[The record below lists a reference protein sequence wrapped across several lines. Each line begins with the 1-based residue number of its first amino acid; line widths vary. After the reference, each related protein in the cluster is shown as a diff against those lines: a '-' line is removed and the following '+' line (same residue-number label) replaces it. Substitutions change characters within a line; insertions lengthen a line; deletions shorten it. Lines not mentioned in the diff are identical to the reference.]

1 MNLIAG
7 IIDQQVTGLAQRL
20 GTRID
25 EVMGVKLDDGRRR
38 SAAFVLLC
46 CNTLLE
52 LDDEQALEALTE
64 GTQDFGVDAIFAS
77 DPVDH
82 EFTITLIQCK
92 YDTSLEGNSNFS
104 EDGVIKAIQAVR
116 TFLEPRAQVKANRR
130 VVEKV
135 EEIRALMLEG
145 NYPRVRVLLCN
156 NGLTWKWPEAQALI
170 DNEGFGD
177 VARFE
182 HINHDVLLGI
192 ATRQQTIDDMISFS
206 GRWLVEDLSYCRA
219 FIGKVP
225 VEELARLM
233 DAHGDRLLER
243 NIRRYLG
250 LRGNRVNQ
258 QIQGSLVDPQERPN
272 FFFYNNGLTLVC
284 RQFQHNAGQ
293 QYDPKVRVKGLQ
305 IINGGQT
312 CRTIQQTIQGLTDEQ
327 RTNLDQ
333 AYVLVR
339 LYQVGDDGQSV
350 IQRITEATNSQ
361 NPVDLRDLR
370 SNEEVQQRLQ
380 LGLAELGYTY
390 RRHRTDQSTNPA
402 TDVSSV
408 AVAEAV
414 LSIWRRRPHEL
425 KFHSRD
431 LFGRMYAD
439 IFRPSLN
446 ATQAVVAVQLFRVA
460 ERYRKAPPAADSELV
475 RYGSYFVAMLMGQY
489 LLADLGLTLDR
500 LTHKKHADAHRL
512 IEERAEAYFFRG
524 LAAIKAAVDEL
535 YGSTEV
541 SLQRLAATFRRGDLL
556 EILEKPSSHSGRT

>member
-1 MNLIAG
+1 MSISAG

-25 EVMGVKLDDGRRR
+25 DVMGVRLDDQRRR

-46 CNTLLE
+46 CNLLLE

-77 DPVDH
+77 DPVDY
-82 EFTITLIQCK
+82 EFTVTLVQCK
-92 YDTSLEGNSNFS
+92 YDSSLQGNSNFP
-104 EDGVIKAIQAVR
+104 EEGVIKAIQAVR
-116 TFLEPRAQVKANRR
+116 TFLEPRAHVRANRR

-156 NGLTWKWPEAQALI
+156 NGLSWKYPEAQALI
-170 DNEGFGD
+170 DNERFGET
-177 VARFE
+177 ARFE
-182 HINHDVLLGI
+182 HINHETLLGI
-192 ATRQQTIDDMISFS
+192 ATRQQTIDETISFS

-219 FIGKVP
+219 FIGKVS

-258 QIQGSLVDPQERPN
+258 QIQNSLIDPQERPN

-293 QYDPKVRVKGLQ
+293 QHDLKVRIKGLQ

-312 CRTIQQTIQGLTDEQ
+312 CRTIQKTLETLSDQQKI
-327 RTNLDQ
+327 NLDQ

-350 IQRITEATNSQ
+350 VSRITEATNSQ

-370 SNEEVQQRLQ
+370 SNEVVQERLQ
-380 LGLAELGYTY
+380 TGLAELGYTY
-390 RRHRTDQSTNPA
+390 RRHRTDQGSNPV
-402 TDVSSV
+402 TDITSA
-408 AVAEAV
+408 AVAESV
-414 LSIWRRRPHEL
+414 LAIWRRRPQEL

-431 LFGRMYAD
+431 LFGRMYGE
-439 IFRPSLN
+439 IFSPTLN
-446 ATQAVVAVQLFRVA
+446 ATQAVIAVQLFRVA
-460 ERYRKAPPAADSELV
+460 ERHRKNPPDTDSELV
-475 RYGSYFVAMLMGQY
+475 RYGSYFIAMLMGQY
-489 LLADLGLTLDR
+489 LLAELAVSVAQLDHR
-500 LTHKKHADAHRL
+500 KHAAAHRL
-512 IEERAEAYFFRG
+512 VEHKAEEYFSLG
-524 LAAIKAAVDEL
+524 LGRIKAAVADL
-535 YGSTEV
+535 YGSQPV

-556 EILEKPSSHSGRT
+556 EVLDRPVQQERP

>member
-1 MNLIAG
+1 MNLTAG

-20 GTRID
+20 GTHID
-25 EVMGVKLDDGRRR
+25 DVMGVKLDDGRRR

-52 LDDEQALEALTE
+52 LDDEQSLEALTE

-92 YDTSLEGNSNFS
+92 YDTSLKGNSNFP

-116 TFLEPRAQVKANRR
+116 AFLEPRAQVRANKR

-156 NGLTWKWPEAQALI
+156 NGLSWKRPEAQALI
-170 DNEGFGD
+170 DNEDFGE

-192 ATRQQTIDDMISFS
+192 ATRQQTIDDTISFS

-219 FIGKVP
+219 LIGKVP

-233 DAHGDRLLER
+233 DSHGDRLLER

-258 QIQGSLVDPQERPN
+258 QIQNSLVDPQERPN

-293 QYDPKVRVKGLQ
+293 QHDLKVRVKGLQ

-327 RTNLDQ
+327 RVNLDQ

-339 LYQVGDDGQSV
+339 LYQVGDDGHSV

-370 SNEEVQQRLQ
+370 SNEEVQQRLEV
-380 LGLAELGYTY
+380 GLAELGYTY
-390 RRHRTDQSTNPA
+390 RRHRTDQIANPA
-402 TDVSSV
+402 TDVSSL

-439 IFRPSLN
+439 IFSPTLN
-446 ATQAVVAVQLFRVA
+446 ATQAIIAVQLFRVA
-460 ERYRKAPPAADSELV
+460 ERHRKKPPTIDSELV
-475 RYGSYFVAMLMGQY
+475 RYGSYFIAMLMGEY
-489 LLADLGLTLDR
+489 LLTDLGLSLDR
-500 LTHKKHADAHRL
+500 LTHKYHSDAHRL
-512 IEERAEAYFFRG
+512 IEERAEAYFARG
-524 LAAIKAAVDEL
+524 LARVKGAVDEL
-535 YGSTEV
+535 YGSTTA

-556 EILEKPSSHSGRT
+556 ELLDKAPAKQGPG

>member
-1 MNLIAG
+1 MNISAG

-25 EVMGVKLDDGRRR
+25 DVMGVRLDDQRRR

-46 CNTLLE
+46 CNLLLE

-77 DPVDH
+77 DPMDH
-82 EFTITLIQCK
+82 EFTVTLVQCK
-92 YDTSLEGNSNFS
+92 YDTSLQGNSNFP
-104 EDGVIKAIQAVR
+104 EEGVIKAIQAVR
-116 TFLEPRAQVKANRR
+116 TFLEPRAQVRANRR
-130 VVEKV
+130 IVEKV

-145 NYPRVRVLLCN
+145 NYPRIRVLLCN
-156 NGLTWKWPEAQALI
+156 NGLGWKHPEAQALI
-170 DNEGFGD
+170 DNERFGET
-177 VARFE
+177 ARFE
-182 HINHDVLLGI
+182 HINHEILLGV
-192 ATRQQTIDDMISFS
+192 ATRQQTIDETISFS

-219 FIGKVP
+219 FIGKVS

-258 QIQGSLVDPQERPN
+258 QIQNSLIDPQERPN

-293 QYDPKVRVKGLQ
+293 QHDLKVRIKGLQ

-312 CRTIQQTIQGLTDEQ
+312 CRTIQKTLETLSDEQ
-327 RTNLDQ
+327 KINLDQ

-339 LYQVGDDGQSV
+339 LYQVGDDGQAV
-350 IQRITEATNSQ
+350 ISRITEATNSQ

-370 SNEEVQQRLQ
+370 SNEVVQERLQ
-380 LGLAELGYTY
+380 TGLAELGYTY
-390 RRHRTDQSTNPA
+390 RRHRTDQGSNPA
-402 TDVSSV
+402 TDITSA

-414 LSIWRRRPHEL
+414 LAIWRRRPHEL

-431 LFGRMYAD
+431 LFGRMYGD
-439 IFRPSLN
+439 IFSPTLN
-446 ATQAVVAVQLFRVA
+446 ATQAAIAVQLFRVA
-460 ERYRKAPPAADSELV
+460 ERHRKNPPAVDSELI
-475 RYGSYFVAMLMGQY
+475 RYGSYFVAMLMGQS
-489 LLADLGLTLDR
+489 LLADLAVSLDQLDHR
-500 LTHKKHADAHRL
+500 RHAAAHRL
-512 IEERAEAYFFRG
+512 VEQGAEEYFSRG
-524 LAAIKAAVDEL
+524 LARIKAAIAEL
-535 YGSTEV
+535 YGSQPV

-556 EILEKPSSHSGRT
+556 EVLDRPVQERS